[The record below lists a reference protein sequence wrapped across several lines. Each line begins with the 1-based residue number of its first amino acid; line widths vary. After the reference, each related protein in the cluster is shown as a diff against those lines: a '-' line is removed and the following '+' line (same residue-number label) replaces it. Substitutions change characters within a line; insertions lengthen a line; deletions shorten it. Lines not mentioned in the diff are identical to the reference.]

1 MLSGLCES
9 ILVEHSSIG
18 KLGNCAGIQ
27 VKWRDFF
34 DCNLA
39 TSQEWG
45 MEMQAVLEKLFQIK
59 AQGSSVKAE
68 VIGGVTTFLTM
79 AYIIFVNPSIL
90 SQAGMDYGAVF
101 VATCLAAAIGCLI
114 MGLWANYPVALA
126 PGMGLNAF
134 FTYSVVLGMGY
145 EWQAALG
152 AVFFS
157 GILFFVLSALKIR
170 AWIINSI
177 PVTLR
182 LAIAAGIGAFLAL
195 IGLQNANIIVGHD
208 ATLVTLG
215 DLSQISVLLAG
226 LGFFLIIG
234 LVARK
239 VQGAAL
245 ISILFITLLGWLLGD
260 ITYQGVVAMPP
271 SLAPTFMQLDIA
283 GAFDVAMLSV
293 IFAFL
298 FVDLFDTS
306 GTLMAVAQR
315 AGMTDAKGSLPRLE
329 KALMAD
335 STASVAGSMLG
346 TSTTTSYIESAS
358 GVASGGKTGLTAVI
372 VGVLFILAIFFAPLA
387 GMVPAYATA
396 GAIIYVSVLMLFTL
410 RSVDWDDVTE
420 AAPVAVVLLMT
431 PLTYSIADGIAL
443 GFISYVVVKA
453 LGGRYHELNWS
464 VAILAALFI
473 AKFIWLG

>member
-1 MLSGLCES
+1 M
-9 ILVEHSSIG
+9 
-18 KLGNCAGIQ
+18 
-27 VKWRDFF
+27 
-34 DCNLA
+34 
-39 TSQEWG
+39 
-45 MEMQAVLEKLFQIK
+45 LEKLFQIK

-68 VIGGVTTFLTM
+68 VIGGITTFLTM

-101 VATCLAAAIGCLI
+101 VATCLAAAMGCLI

-215 DLSQISVLLAG
+215 DLHQIPVLLAG

-260 ITYQGVVAMPP
+260 VTYQGIVAMPP

-315 AGMTDAKGSLPRLE
+315 AGLTDAKGNLPRLE

>member
-1 MLSGLCES
+1 MSG
-9 ILVEHSSIG
+9 
-18 KLGNCAGIQ
+18 
-27 VKWRDFF
+27 F
-34 DCNLA
+34 D
-39 TSQEWG
+39 TF
-45 MEMQAVLEKLFQIK
+45 LEKLFKIK

-68 VIGGVTTFLTM
+68 VIGGATTFLTM
-79 AYIIFVNPSIL
+79 AYIIFINPSIL
-90 SQAGMDYGAVF
+90 ALTGMDYGAVF
-101 VATCLAAAIGCLI
+101 VATCLAAGIGCLI
-114 MGLWANYPVALA
+114 MGVWANYPVALA
-126 PGMGLNAF
+126 PGMGLNAM
-134 FTYSVVLGMGY
+134 FTHSVVIGMGY
-145 EWQAALG
+145 TWQVALG

-157 GILFFVLSALKIR
+157 GIIFFVLSAFKVR

-177 PVTLR
+177 PPTLR

-195 IGLQNANIIVGHD
+195 IGLQNAGIIVGHD
-208 ATLVTLG
+208 QTLVTLG
-215 DLSQISVLLAG
+215 DMTSLSVVLAS

-234 LVARK
+234 LVARQI
-239 VQGAAL
+239 QGAAL
-245 ISILFITLLGWLLGD
+245 LSILFITFLGWLFGD
-260 ITYQGVVAMPP
+260 VAYTGIVSAPP

-283 GAFDVAMLSV
+283 GAFNVAMLSV

-315 AGMTDAKGSLPRLE
+315 AGITDKNGKLPRLE
-329 KALMAD
+329 RALMAD

-358 GVASGGKTGLTAVI
+358 GVASGGKTGLTAVV
-372 VGVLFILAIFFAPLA
+372 VGLLFVLAIFFAPLA
-387 GMVPAYATA
+387 KMVPNYATA

-410 RSVDWDDVTE
+410 KSVNWDDITE

-443 GFISYVVVKA
+443 GFISFVMIKA

-464 VAILAALFI
+464 VVILAALFV

>member
-1 MLSGLCES
+1 MLLKPSNYCHFQVHLRNFLAPVVEES
-9 ILVEHSSIG
+9 YGVGALQS
-18 KLGNCAGIQ
+18 
-27 VKWRDFF
+27 
-34 DCNLA
+34 
-39 TSQEWG
+39 
-45 MEMQAVLEKLFQIK
+45 VLEKLFKIE
-59 AQGSSVKAE
+59 AQGSSVRAE
-68 VIGGVTTFLTM
+68 VVGGVTTFLTM
-79 AYIIFVNPSIL
+79 AYIIFVNPAIL
-90 SQAGMDYGAVF
+90 SQAGMDEGAVF
-101 VATCLAAAIGCLI
+101 VATCLAAAIGCLV

-145 EWQAALG
+145 TWQTALG

-157 GILFFVLSALKIR
+157 GILFFLLSALRIR
-170 AWIINSI
+170 SWIINSI
-177 PVTLR
+177 PITLR

-208 ATLVTLG
+208 ATLVALG
-215 DLSQISVLLAG
+215 DLSQTSVLLAG

-260 ITYQGVVAMPP
+260 VTYQGIVAAPP

-315 AGMTDAKGSLPRLE
+315 AGMTDKNGKLPRLE

-335 STASVAGSMLG
+335 STASVAGSVLG

-358 GVASGGKTGLTAVI
+358 GVASGGKTGLTAVV
-372 VGVLFILAIFFAPLA
+372 VGLLFVLAIFFAPLA
-387 GMVPAYATA
+387 GMVPAYAAA

-410 RSVDWDDVTE
+410 RSVDWDDITE

-443 GFISYVVVKA
+443 GFISYVIVKA

-464 VAILAALFI
+464 VAFLAALFI